1 MFIFLQLIFT
11 SQQTYELMQCLEELT
26 TEYKLGR
33 KKDGLVIIAI
43 FTKLIVHLEF
53 KEMRGNI

>member
-33 KKDGLVIIAI
+33 KKDGLVDIAI
-43 FTKLIVHLEF
+43 SLKILQNWLFI
-53 KEMRGNI
+53 